1 MEELGNIQA
10 QQTIAKVLIALSK
23 GKQKILV
30 SSMVGYESGYHV
42 DGIGII
48 DGENAILVSL
58 TEQLLPYGGLS
69 EDIPIGDK
77 RRDIT
82 SAMSDFDGQQRTDFI
97 IAHYELKCGAVVASK
112 AFGWLPSGGEL
123 ALIHAHKAEVNEL
136 LDTVG
141 GTLLGDDDYW
151 TSQMFS
157 NEHAWHMSM
166 TDGKFAMWRGQT
178 DELAVRPVASLEGYA
193 EAESE

>member
-1 MEELGNIQA
+1 MKELGNIQE

-30 SSMVGYESGYHV
+30 SSMEGYENGYKV

-48 DGENAILVSL
+48 DGEHAILVSL
-58 TEQLLPYGGLS
+58 TEQLLSYGGDS
-69 EDIPIGDK
+69 EDIPEGD
-77 RRDIT
+77 RRRSIT
-82 SAMSDFDGQQRTDFI
+82 AAMSDFDGQQRTDFI
-97 IAHYELKCGAVVASK
+97 ITHYELESGAPVASK

-136 LDTVG
+136 LETVG
-141 GTLLGDDDYW
+141 GTLLSDDDYW

-157 NEHAWHMSM
+157 NEYPWHMSM
-166 TDGKFAMWRGQT
+166 ADGKFAMWRGQT
-178 DELAVRPVASLEGYA
+178 DELAVRPVASLEGYT